1 MEHRQCCLL
10 SDVVEWHHEGTLCSV
25 REGDRMRAAEPELP
39 AAGRA
44 ADLIA
49 AKDTTLMSL
58 LLTQMAIVLLTTMI
72 CGWLVLKVGQARVI
86 GEIIGGILVGPS
98 VFGRFAPHLS
108 AKLFPASSLGAFEI
122 LSTVGLVLFLF
133 LIGMEL
139 DYELLYRNR
148 VTAVMASGMSIFLP
162 FCMAALLAHSLRV
175 RFAPHGIG
183 SIPFVLFLG
192 IAMSITAFPV
202 LARILE
208 ERNLQ
213 ATALGST
220 AILCAAVDD
229 VVAWL
234 LLAFALAFVGGDSGP
249 SSLLLRLSGLVV
261 YLAVMLGVIRPLAA
275 WLVRRQK
282 KPELSFELLGLVAAA
297 ALLSAAATDK
307 IGVHPLFGAFLAG
320 VCFPRVPHWQT
331 AIRERLDMLISVL
344 LLPLFFA
351 LTGMRTRLDLL
362 NDSSMWLWS
371 GIVLLAAVFGKVG
384 GAVTAA
390 RWTGQSWRDAAAL
403 GALLNTRGLVE
414 LIVLNIAYSVGAFSP
429 TLFTML
435 VVMALVTTMLTAPT
449 LTLLGIKG
457 TARKAAAPV
466 SIPVS

>member
-1 MEHRQCCLL
+1 M
-10 SDVVEWHHEGTLCSV
+10 
-25 REGDRMRAAEPELP
+25 
-39 AAGRA
+39 
-44 ADLIA
+44 
-49 AKDTTLMSL
+49 
-58 LLTQMAIVLLTTMI
+58 
-72 CGWLVLKVGQARVI
+72 I
-86 GEIIGGILVGPS
+86 GEIIGGILIGPS

-108 AKLFPASSLGAFEI
+108 ATLFPISSFAPFET

-139 DYELLYRNR
+139 DYEQLYRQR
-148 VTAVMASGMSIFLP
+148 ATALLASGMSILLP
-162 FCMAALLAHSLRV
+162 FAMGALLAHSLRI
-175 RFAPHGIG
+175 RFAPQGIG

-213 ATALGST
+213 GTALGTT

-229 VVAWL
+229 VVAWT
-234 LLAFALAFVGGDSGP
+234 LLAFALALIGGGQDAP
-249 SSLLLRLSGLVV
+249 SSLLLRLTGLVI
-261 YLAVMLGVIRPLAA
+261 YLFVMLGVIRPLAA
-275 WLVRRQK
+275 YLVRRHN
-282 KPELSFELLGLVAAA
+282 KPELSLELLGVVVAG

-320 VCFPRVPHWQT
+320 VCFPRVPRWQL
-331 AIRERLDMLISVL
+331 ALRERLDMLVSVL

-362 NDSSMWLWS
+362 DDASMWLWA
-371 GIVLLAAVFGKVG
+371 GVVLCAAVFGKMG
-384 GAVTAA
+384 GAALAA
-390 RWTGQSWRDAAAL
+390 RWTGQSWRDAVAL

-414 LIVLNIAYSVGAFSP
+414 LIVLNIAYTVGAFTP

-435 VVMALVTTMLTAPT
+435 VVMALVTTMLTTPI
-449 LTLLGIKG
+449 LSLLGIHG
-457 TARKAAAPV
+457 TAKKQPGSVPV
-466 SIPVS
+466 SVS